1 MTTTKK
7 EFLNWLDEQDGYWL
21 REERVESEFPDIE
34 FDMIGVTM
42 QIDDDGNFRVPKRDY
57 RQYVKYGHVWD

>member
-1 MTTTKK
+1 MTTTKE

-21 REERVESEFPDIE
+21 REERVESEFPDME
-34 FDMIGVTM
+34 FDLVGVTK

-57 RQYVKYGHVWD
+57 RQYVKYGYAWD